1 MVATMTKLTSR
12 PMGGERGDK
21 GGHGGWGG
29 GARESATVL
38 LPGSQRGMEWNTPRY
53 SELCCRS
60 YDLYVTPASPRTE
73 PTSVSDVLRTAHSLH
88 VMDTHTAGHD
98 RVLAA
103 AMMMM
108 TMTAAQAKAKVGV
121 LQQPLGLLAAAAAR
135 LQKVWIG
142 GARVRPPAAGCAR
155 RRPPSARTSTGT
167 GTSTSR

>member
-1 MVATMTKLTSR
+1 MGRGGQGECDGSLTWK
-12 PMGGERGDK
+12 P
-21 GGHGGWGG
+21 
-29 GARESATVL
+29 A
-38 LPGSQRGMEWNTPRY
+38 MEWNTPRY

-73 PTSVSDVLRTAHSLH
+73 PTSVSDVLRTVHSLH

-103 AMMMM
+103 AMMMK